1 MGLTGLWLGTSS
13 SAFACSTAYAIL
25 IGMTNWPKLLFEV
38 KARLNAKIEKK
49 KAQKEAHDQSLN

>member
-25 IGMTNWPKLLFEV
+25 IGKTNWPKLLFEV

-49 KAQKEAHDQSLN
+49 KAEKDAY